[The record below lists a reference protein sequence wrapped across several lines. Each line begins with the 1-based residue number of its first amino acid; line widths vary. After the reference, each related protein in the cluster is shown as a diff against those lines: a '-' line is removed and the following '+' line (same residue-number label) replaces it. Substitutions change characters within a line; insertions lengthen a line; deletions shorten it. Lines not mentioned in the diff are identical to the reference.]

1 MTAFTIHTIDTAPQ
15 ESRETLRHV
24 RETLGMIPNLAA
36 AMSES
41 PTLVRSFFTVR
52 DIYAQGSLGPI
63 DIQVLSLTNAFENGC
78 EWCMAFHSAAALKEG
93 LSKEDLARL
102 RAGNAPADARLRV
115 LSDFS
120 RSMVRKRGNVNAQD
134 LETFYAG
141 GFTRAQALEVVLGA
155 AFSVMANF
163 AGHLAHAP
171 LGLPFERHAWTK
183 PEMPGSAVARSATG
197 STRDGF
203 LERRA

>member
-1 MTAFTIHTIDTAPQ
+1 MTAFPIHTIDTAPQ

-36 AMSES
+36 AMAES
-41 PTLVRSFFTVR
+41 PTLLRSFFAVR
-52 DIYAQGSLGPI
+52 DLYAQGSMGPI

-102 RAGNAPADARLRV
+102 RAGNAPADPRLRA
-115 LSDFS
+115 LSDLS
-120 RSMVRKRGNVNAQD
+120 RTMVRNRGEVSEQD
-134 LETFYAG
+134 LERFYAA

-155 AFSVMANF
+155 GFSVMANF
-163 AGHLAHAP
+163 SGHLVHAP
-171 LGLPFERHAWTK
+171 LEPAFEPHGWTRAG
-183 PEMPGSAVARSATG
+183 EQ
-197 STRDGF
+197 
-203 LERRA
+203 RR